1 MSTQTI
7 SQRIAF
13 KKILCLSDFSDASEL
28 ALPFAINLSRAY
40 DAKILSLHV
49 LTPVPIAYVNPE
61 TAVTL
66 IEDLEEGARQGMQ
79 RMDSQ
84 LAGVEHET
92 LLLRDDTVWSA
103 VHQLLSEQP
112 IDLVVLGTHGRTGAS
127 KLLMG
132 SVAEEIFRKSN
143 APVLTI
149 GPSVRNGTH
158 NGGHFRSV
166 LFATDFGESAESA
179 LPYAL
184 SIAEES
190 QARLYLLHVLPQPIP
205 NKVPKSLEE
214 TVAYAMHRL
223 HELIPND
230 AEFWCRPE
238 AVVWH
243 GAPAESILD
252 AAERLNAD
260 LIVLGIHGSGKHAE
274 MAAHFENSV
283 THKVVTRA
291 VCPVLTKRTQSKV

>member
-112 IDLVVLGTHGRTGAS
+112 
-127 KLLMG
+127 
-132 SVAEEIFRKSN
+132 
-143 APVLTI
+143 
-149 GPSVRNGTH
+149 
-158 NGGHFRSV
+158 
-166 LFATDFGESAESA
+166 
-179 LPYAL
+179 
-184 SIAEES
+184 
-190 QARLYLLHVLPQPIP
+190 
-205 NKVPKSLEE
+205 
-214 TVAYAMHRL
+214 
-223 HELIPND
+223 
-230 AEFWCRPE
+230 
-238 AVVWH
+238 
-243 GAPAESILD
+243 
-252 AAERLNAD
+252 
-260 LIVLGIHGSGKHAE
+260 
-274 MAAHFENSV
+274 
-283 THKVVTRA
+283 
-291 VCPVLTKRTQSKV
+291 

>member
-1 MSTQTI
+1 MSPQAA

-40 DAKILSLHV
+40 EAKILSLHV
-49 LTPVPIAYVNPE
+49 LTPVPLAYVNPE
-61 TAVTL
+61 TAATL
-66 IEDLEEGARQGMQ
+66 IEDLEEGAREGMQ
-79 RMDSQ
+79 RLDAQ
-84 LAGVEHET
+84 LAGVEHES

-103 VHQLLSEQP
+103 VRQVLGEQE

-132 SVAEEIFRKSN
+132 SVAEEIFRKSKV
-143 APVLTI
+143 PVLTI
-149 GPSVRNGTH
+149 GPSVHSGAH

-166 LFATDFGESAESA
+166 LFATDFGKSAEAA

-190 QARLYLLHVLPQPIP
+190 QAKLYLLHVLPQPVP
-205 NKVPKSLEE
+205 NKVRKSPTES
-214 TVAYAMHRL
+214 VADAMHRL
-223 HELIPND
+223 HELLPKD
-230 AEFWCRPE
+230 AEFWCKPE
-238 AVVWH
+238 AVVRH
-243 GAPAESILD
+243 GAAAESILE
-252 AAERLNAD
+252 AAENLGAD

-274 MAAHFENSV
+274 LAAHFENSLA
-283 THKVVTRA
+283 HKVVTNA
-291 VCPVLTKRTQSKV
+291 SCPVLTKRL

>member
-1 MSTQTI
+1 MNTEAT

-40 DAKILSLHV
+40 DAKILPLHV

-66 IEDLEEGARQGMQ
+66 IEDLEEGAREGMQ
-79 RMDSQ
+79 RLDSQ
-84 LAGVEHET
+84 LTGVEHET
-92 LLLRDDTVWSA
+92 LLLRDDTVWSG
-103 VHQLLSEQP
+103 VSQVFGEQS

-132 SVAEEIFRKSN
+132 SVAEEIFRK
-143 APVLTI
+143 AKVPVLTV
-149 GPSVRNGTH
+149 GPSVRKGAH
-158 NGGHFRSV
+158 NGGHFQNV
-166 LFATDFGESAESA
+166 LFATDFGESAEAA

-190 QARLYLLHVLPQPIP
+190 QARLYLLHVLPQPTP
-205 NKVPKSLEE
+205 NKVQKSSKE
-214 TVAYAMHRL
+214 TVADAMHRL
-223 HELIPND
+223 QELIPKD
-230 AEFWCRPE
+230 AGLWCKPE

-243 GAPAESILD
+243 GAPAESILE
-252 AAERLNAD
+252 AAGKLNAD
-260 LIVLGIHGSGKHAE
+260 LIVLGIHGSEKRAE
-274 MAAHFENSV
+274 MAAHFGNSV
-283 THKVVTRA
+283 AHKVVTKS
-291 VCPVLTKRTQSKV
+291 VCPVLTKRTHGKP

>member
-7 SQRIAF
+7 TQRIAF

-149 GPSVRNGTH
+149 GPSVRNGAH

-205 NKVPKSLEE
+205 NKVPKFLEE

-238 AVVWH
+238 PVVWH

-252 AAERLNAD
+252 AAEKLNAD
-260 LIVLGIHGSGKHAE
+260 LIVLGIHGSGKHADI
-274 MAAHFENSV
+274 AAHFENSV

-291 VCPVLTKRTQSKV
+291 VCPVLTKRTRSKV